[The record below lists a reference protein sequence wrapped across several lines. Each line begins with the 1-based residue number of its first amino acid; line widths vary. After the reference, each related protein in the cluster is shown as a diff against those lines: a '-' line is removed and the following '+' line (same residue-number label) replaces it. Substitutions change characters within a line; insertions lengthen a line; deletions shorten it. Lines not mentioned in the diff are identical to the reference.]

1 MTRIPSKMPPLLPS
15 SHLWCRA
22 PCLHS
27 VTRVKGGDLHP
38 YHSTTR
44 LSRQPLSRAVFLSS
58 TDIWLGAGRAAP
70 RIRGALQA
78 VSIPAIS
85 VGLQQVP
92 HCHQAVCRQ
101 QQLLIPMDAWTLSM
115 RPRVTGQANATT
127 ASSLIWD
134 NSLLEIWS
142 GLHGPDIEILGRPRW
157 RRLLGF
163 LC

>member
-1 MTRIPSKMPPLLPS
+1 MQEDSPHATSSLGLQRAAFFAHPIWPGSLQRCHHSSPAATCDAGLQGQHPL
-15 SHLWCRA
+15 A

-92 HCHQAVCRQ
+92 HCRQAVCRQ
-101 QQLLIPMDAWTLSM
+101 QQLLIPMDVWTLSM

-127 ASSLIWD
+127 ASSLI
-134 NSLLEIWS
+134 
-142 GLHGPDIEILGRPRW
+142 
-157 RRLLGF
+157 
-163 LC
+163 